1 MRGMLILGLVIVLWN
16 SCADRQMRA
25 AQQRTL
31 APVELGMTAREVR
44 TRWGTP
50 EGISQTMTT
59 QGRLEQWRYRN
70 GSNVEVVGH
79 HSVVMA
85 GRYVQLLFLDGQVV
99 AISERAVTYQK
110 RLERSPLDSKVPLSS
125 VAPTTATPMG
135 ARSMAG
141 WCSS

>member
-25 AQQRTL
+25 AQQRAL
-31 APVELGMTAREVR
+31 AP
-44 TRWGTP
+44 
-50 EGISQTMTT
+50 
-59 QGRLEQWRYRN
+59 
-70 GSNVEVVGH
+70 
-79 HSVVMA
+79 
-85 GRYVQLLFLDGQVV
+85 DGQVV

-125 VAPTTATPMG
+125 VAPTTATTPMG